1 MARLGIHVKF
11 QGPVCWYLQ
20 INNLP
25 IAGDTEIGGLAD
37 RFIAKHPQSAA
48 PNDKSQNPRQSG
60 TNPPRDPTK
69 DNLNIAFST

>member
-1 MARLGIHVKF
+1 
-11 QGPVCWYLQ
+11 LQ
-20 INNLP
+20 NNLP

-69 DNLNIAFST
+69 DNLNMLFQPKSEDCLKGSLQIPVVSK